1 VSVFFK
7 AAWCADNMGNYS
19 VAQEMG
25 QGVLEAREDVLGAE
39 HSDLLTSVGNLRL
52 VLERQ
57 GKYEEAEAMHRRALE
72 VIEKVLGR
80 DHPSTL
86 ISISNLA
93 LTLGSKGFS
102 QVRETRCRSTQH
114 KEVSFRRRPSRNPA

>member
-1 VSVFFK
+1 
-7 AAWCADNMGNYS
+7 MGRS
-19 VAQEMG
+19 
-25 QGVLEAREDVLGAE
+25 VLEAREAVLGAE
-39 HSDLLTSVGNLRL
+39 HSDTLTSVGNLGL

-72 VIEKVLGR
+72 VVEKVLGR

-86 ISISNLA
+86 ISIGNLA

-102 QVRETRCRSTQH
+102 RVGETRCRSTQH
-114 KEVSFRRRPSRNPA
+114 EEVSFRR